1 MLNFLVIVIVFLLR
15 SFARPCLTF
24 RFWKVVVQEALK
36 EKKIEPKE
44 NVAVLRR
51 LMIAVEKLSKEVDH
65 NLELLDTLEQNKA
78 DKLDLQVQHH

>member
-1 MLNFLVIVIVFLLR
+1 M
-15 SFARPCLTF
+15 
-24 RFWKVVVQEALK
+24 VVQEALK

-51 LMIAVEKLSKEVDH
+51 LMIAVEKLTKEVDH

-78 DKLDLQVQHH
+78 DKLDLQVQHHWWWNSYMAVKGLLQHSILQL